1 MIEVYGASYFYEGD
15 PETPVVVLWASKGSD
30 TRIREI
36 RIPYIYF
43 GPGDTVWT
51 RLYRDMPKPLVE
63 PENWQ
68 YDRYRDMEPF
78 FHMESSQPIYIP
90 EPEDSESVGFER

>member
-1 MIEVYGASYFYEGD
+1 
-15 PETPVVVLWASKGSD
+15 
-30 TRIREI
+30 
-36 RIPYIYF
+36 
-43 GPGDTVWT
+43 
-51 RLYRDMPKPLVE
+51 MPKPLVE

-90 EPEDSESVGFER
+90 EPEDSESVGFDR